1 MIVLQGESRSAVI
14 PKQNQSAHETRFGKK
29 VFRGDRPGTETPC
42 VRADLQGSGIRFIDR
57 IRLLSDMKDLTSV
70 KYWA

>member
-29 VFRGDRPGTETPC
+29 VFRGDRLGQKRRVCEPICREVEYASLT
-42 VRADLQGSGIRFIDR
+42 V
-57 IRLLSDMKDLTSV
+57 SD
-70 KYWA
+70 Y